1 MVNKRQ
7 QNIRCFVAIEIPE
20 DIQNRLIAIQD
31 EIRQQ
36 IGPASWVKPG
46 NIHLTL
52 KFLEEVSHNDIQS
65 VGEVIEQVAQRHP
78 AFSMQIGGIGA
89 FPNLERSRV
98 LWTGITVGTAE
109 IKVLAQEVNTELSGC
124 GYPADSKQLNPH
136 LTLARLRSRV
146 DLNPLVDTFRQYDQI
161 DGTNMEVNGIALIQ
175 SELHP
180 SGAIYT
186 PLKFCAL
193 K

>member
-1 MVNKRQ
+1 MVNRKQ
-7 QNIRCFVAIEIPE
+7 QNIRCFVAIEISE
-20 DIQNRLIAIQD
+20 QIQSRLTAIQD
-31 EIRQQ
+31 ELRQY
-36 IGPASWVKPG
+36 IESASWVKPG

-52 KFLEEVSHNDIQS
+52 KFLEEVNHSDIQS
-65 VGEVIEQVAQRHP
+65 IGAVIEQVAQRHP

-89 FPNLERSRV
+89 FPNLARSRV
-98 LWTGITVGTAE
+98 LWTGITVGAAE
-109 IKVLAQEVNTELSGC
+109 IKALAQEINTELGGC
-124 GYPADSKQLNPH
+124 GYPADSKQFNPH
-136 LTLARLRSRV
+136 LTLARLKSRV
-146 DLNPLVDTFRQYDQI
+146 DLNPLIDTFRQYDQM
-161 DGTNMEVNGIALIQ
+161 DGTNMEVDGIALIQ

>member
-1 MVNKRQ
+1 MVNRKR
-7 QNIRCFVAIEIPE
+7 QNIRCFVAIEISE
-20 DIQNRLIAIQD
+20 QIQNRLTAIQD
-31 EIRQQ
+31 ELRQY
-36 IGPASWVKPG
+36 IEPASWVNPG

-52 KFLEEVSHNDIQS
+52 KFLEEVNHSDIQS
-65 VGEVIEQVAQRHP
+65 IGAVIEQVAQRHP

-89 FPNLERSRV
+89 FPNLARSRV
-98 LWTGITVGTAE
+98 LWTGITVGAAE
-109 IKVLAQEVNTELSGC
+109 IKALAQEINTELSGC
-124 GYPADSKQLNPH
+124 GYPADSKQFNPH
-136 LTLARLRSRV
+136 LTLARLKSRV
-146 DLNPLVDTFRQYDQI
+146 DLNPLIDTFRQYDQM
-161 DGTNMEVNGIALIQ
+161 DGTNMEVDGIALIQ